1 MLLLSYI
8 LQEAMENFV
17 FPDEIDK
24 TKLMKMN
31 DKHFFMFLK
40 IMQKCSKLYAFSLI
54 IDLKISGKYPFLLPH
69 HSYLETLTKLETT
82 YKPPQGSHLF
92 GKGSFVTFDP
102 ANLEAIGN
110 KHAVSD
116 SVFQRSP
123 IIIVVG

>member
-1 MLLLSYI
+1 
-8 LQEAMENFV
+8 MENFV

-31 DKHFFMFLK
+31 DEHFFMFLK

-92 GKGSFVTFDP
+92 VKGSFVIFYP
-102 ANLEAIGN
+102 ANLESIGN
-110 KHAVSD
+110 KDWVSS
-116 SVFQRSP
+116 SVTQRSP
-123 IIIVVG
+123 IIIV

>member
-1 MLLLSYI
+1 
-8 LQEAMENFV
+8 
-17 FPDEIDK
+17 
-24 TKLMKMN
+24 
-31 DKHFFMFLK
+31 
-40 IMQKCSKLYAFSLI
+40 MQKCSKLYAFSLI

-123 IIIVVG
+123 IIIVQEAMVNFVFPDENKTKLIKM